1 MKWIDT
7 MQQSQTL
14 CYLSASPWQLLRKT
28 TAILLPAI
36 CILLAYDLAESSVIA
51 NTNEQLLQLYGYAQP
66 LLVTLMAFAVALSVR
81 TNMAMVQLVE
91 QKNKGLFAHIR
102 FGVFVSV
109 AVSIFLLLTL
119 DEILALF
126 GLAEWLSTLSDVQ
139 SVEFTS
145 EIMSFL
151 TVRISTLFALV
162 IIWQVSSALRA
173 LNDCWYSALYLLLWM
188 MCKSIGLLVLAQH
201 SELHLLSSLAQL
213 HAFVDVLF
221 AAIGLSLVFM
231 RHKSSLFTSSKS
243 VNGNLDTILI
253 ICQQLIP
260 ACSLALLTY
269 IASQSDTAFIA
280 VFALTFKIEALAL
293 LIPMVLTASLPAIV
307 GVNYWSNNK
316 KRAVSILKS
325 AFYLIIAMQCVIAAL
340 LYLFQSQLFAGIC
353 PDCQQITLLKYFIQF
368 LPISYAGLGMVMVYV
383 SCLNAMG
390 KSKQAMVFLAFHRL
404 LLIPIL
410 AVLGL
415 NLLGNM
421 GLFIGLAVSHFIMGG
436 FVFYQITVVYSRSS
450 DEQNDMV
457 QLDLQTEKT

>member
-1 MKWIDT
+1 
-7 MQQSQTL
+7 
-14 CYLSASPWQLLRKT
+14 
-28 TAILLPAI
+28 
-36 CILLAYDLAESSVIA
+36 
-51 NTNEQLLQLYGYAQP
+51 
-66 LLVTLMAFAVALSVR
+66 
-81 TNMAMVQLVE
+81 
-91 QKNKGLFAHIR
+91 
-102 FGVFVSV
+102 
-109 AVSIFLLLTL
+109 
-119 DEILALF
+119 
-126 GLAEWLSTLSDVQ
+126 
-139 SVEFTS
+139 
-145 EIMSFL
+145 MSFL

-162 IIWQVSSALRA
+162 IIWQVSSALIA

-188 MCKSIGLLVLAQH
+188 MCKSVGLTVLVHQ
-201 SELHLLSSLAQL
+201 SELHLLSSLGEL

-221 AAIGLSLVFM
+221 AAIGLSLVFI
-231 RHKSSLFTSSKS
+231 RHKSSLFSSSKA

-253 ICQQLIP
+253 ICQQLMP

-269 IASQSDTAFIA
+269 IASQFDAAFIA

-325 AFYLIIAMQCVIAAL
+325 AFYLIIAMQGVIAAL

-353 PDCQQITLLKYFIQF
+353 PDCQQIALLKYFIQF
-368 LPISYAGLGMVMVYV
+368 LPISYVGLGMAMVYV

-404 LLIPIL
+404 LLIPVL

-415 NLLGNM
+415 NLLGNL
-421 GLFIGLAVSHFIMGG
+421 GLFIGLAVSHLVMGC

-450 DEQNDMV
+450 DEQNNMA
-457 QLDLQTEKT
+457 QLDLQTEEI

>member
-1 MKWIDT
+1 
-7 MQQSQTL
+7 MQKSQTL

-36 CILLAYDLAESSVIA
+36 CILLAYDLAESSMIA

-66 LLVTLMAFAVALSVR
+66 LFVILMAFAVALSVR
-81 TNMAMVQLVE
+81 TNMAMVQLVD

-102 FGVFVSV
+102 FGVFASA

-119 DEILALF
+119 EEILALF

-139 SVEFTS
+139 SAEFSS

-188 MCKSIGLLVLAQH
+188 VCKSVGLTVLVQQD
-201 SELHLLSSLAQL
+201 EPNLLSSLGEL
-213 HAFVDVLF
+213 HALIDALF

-231 RHKSSLFTSSKS
+231 RHKSSLFASGKA

-269 IASQSDTAFIA
+269 IASQFDTAFIA

-316 KRAVSILKS
+316 KRAAGILKS
-325 AFYLIIAMQCVIAAL
+325 ALFLIIVMQCVIAVL

-353 PDCQQITLLKYFIQF
+353 PDCQQIVLLKYFIQF
-368 LPISYAGLGMVMVYV
+368 LPISYVGLGMSMVYV

-436 FVFYQITVVYSRSS
+436 FVFYQIIVVYSRVS
-450 DEQNDMV
+450 DEQYGMV
-457 QLDLQTEKT
+457 QLGLQTEKT

>member
-36 CILLAYDLAESSVIA
+36 CILLAYDLAESSMIA

-66 LLVTLMAFAVALSVR
+66 LFVTLMAFAVALSVR

-91 QKNKGLFAHIR
+91 LKNKGLFAHIR
-102 FGVFVSV
+102 FGVFASA

-119 DEILALF
+119 EEILALF

-188 MCKSIGLLVLAQH
+188 MCKSIGLLVLAQQ

-231 RHKSSLFTSSKS
+231 RHKSSLFASDKA

-269 IASQSDTAFIA
+269 IASQSDTAFIG

-316 KRAVSILKS
+316 KRTVSILKS

-368 LPISYAGLGMVMVYV
+368 LPISYVGLGMSMVYV

-421 GLFIGLAVSHFIMGG
+421 GLFIGLAVSHFIMSG

-450 DEQNDMV
+450 DEQNDMM

>member
-1 MKWIDT
+1 MH
-7 MQQSQTL
+7 QSQTL

-36 CILLAYDLAESSVIA
+36 CFLLAYELAESSVIA

-66 LLVTLMAFAVALSVR
+66 LFVILMAFAVALSVR
-81 TNMAMVQLVE
+81 TNMAMVQLVD

-102 FGVFVSV
+102 FGVFASV

-119 DEILALF
+119 DEVLALF

-139 SVEFTS
+139 SAEFTS
-145 EIMSFL
+145 DIVSFL

-188 MCKSIGLLVLAQH
+188 MCKSVGLIVLLHQ
-201 SELHLLSSLAQL
+201 SELHLLSSLGEL

-221 AAIGLSLVFM
+221 AVIGLSHVFI
-231 RHKSSLFTSSKS
+231 RHKSSLFSSSKA

-253 ICQQLIP
+253 IFQQLMP

-269 IASQSDTAFIA
+269 IASQFDTAFIA
-280 VFALTFKIEALAL
+280 VFAITFKIEALAL

-316 KRAVSILKS
+316 KRAVGILKS
-325 AFYLIIAMQCVIAAL
+325 ALFLITVMQCVIAVL

-353 PDCQQITLLKYFIQF
+353 PDCQQIVLLKYFIQF
-368 LPISYAGLGMVMVYV
+368 LPISYVGLGMSMVYV

-436 FVFYQITVVYSRSS
+436 FVFYQIAVVYSRSS

>member
-14 CYLSASPWQLLRKT
+14 CYLNASPWQLLRKT

-66 LLVTLMAFAVALSVR
+66 LFVILTAFAVALSVR

-91 QKNKGLFAHIR
+91 QQNKGLLAHIR
-102 FGVFVSV
+102 FGVFASA
-109 AVSIFLLLTL
+109 AVSIVLLLTL
-119 DEILALF
+119 DEVLALF
-126 GLAEWLSTLSDVQ
+126 GLVEWLSTLSDVP
-139 SVEFTS
+139 SAEFTS

-188 MCKSIGLLVLAQH
+188 MCKSIGLIVLVQQ
-201 SELHLLSSLAQL
+201 SELHLLSSLGEL

-221 AAIGLSLVFM
+221 AVIGLSLVFI
-231 RHKSSLFTSSKS
+231 RHKSSLFSSSKAVS
-243 VNGNLDTILI
+243 ANLDTVLI
-253 ICQQLIP
+253 ICQQLMP

-269 IASQSDTAFIA
+269 IASQFDVAFIA

-307 GVNYWSNNK
+307 GVNYWSNNQ

-325 AFYLIIAMQCVIAAL
+325 AFYLVIAMQCVIAVL

-353 PDCQQITLLKYFIQF
+353 PDCQQVVLLRYFIQF
-368 LPISYAGLGMVMVYV
+368 LPISYVGLGMSMVYV
-383 SCLNAMG
+383 SCLNAVG

-404 LLIPIL
+404 FLIPTL
-410 AVLGL
+410 VMLGL
-415 NLLGNM
+415 IIMGNM
-421 GLFIGLAVSHFIMGG
+421 GFFIGLAASHFIMGG
-436 FVFYQITVVYSRSS
+436 FIFYQITVVNSHSS
-450 DEQNDMV
+450 DEQNSMV
-457 QLDLQTEKT
+457 QLDL

>member
-1 MKWIDT
+1 
-7 MQQSQTL
+7 MQKSQTL

-36 CILLAYDLAESSVIA
+36 CILLAYDLAESSMIA

-66 LLVTLMAFAVALSVR
+66 LFVILMAFAVALSVR
-81 TNMAMVQLVE
+81 TNMAMVQLVD

-102 FGVFVSV
+102 FGVFASA

-126 GLAEWLSTLSDVQ
+126 GFSEWLSTLSDVQ
-139 SVEFTS
+139 SAEFSS

-151 TVRISTLFALV
+151 TMRISTLFALV
-162 IIWQVSSALRA
+162 VIWQVSSALRA
-173 LNDCWYSALYLLLWM
+173 LNDCWCSALYLLLWM
-188 MCKSIGLLVLAQH
+188 VCKSVGLTVLVQQD
-201 SELHLLSSLAQL
+201 EPNLLSSLGEL
-213 HAFVDVLF
+213 HALIDALF

-231 RHKSSLFTSSKS
+231 RHKSSLFASDKA

-269 IASQSDTAFIA
+269 IASQFDTAFIA

-316 KRAVSILKS
+316 KRAAGILKS
-325 AFYLIIAMQCVIAAL
+325 ALFLIIVMQCVIAVL

-353 PDCQQITLLKYFIQF
+353 PDCQQIVLLKYFIQF
-368 LPISYAGLGMVMVYV
+368 MPISYVGLGMSMVYV

-436 FVFYQITVVYSRSS
+436 FVFYQIAVVYSRSS
-450 DEQNDMV
+450 DEQYDMV
-457 QLDLQTEKT
+457 QLGLQTEKT

>member
-1 MKWIDT
+1 

-36 CILLAYDLAESSVIA
+36 CILLAYDLAESSVVA

-66 LLVTLMAFAVALSVR
+66 LFVTLMAFAVALSVR

-91 QKNKGLFAHIR
+91 QQNKGLFAHIR
-102 FGVFVSV
+102 FGVFASA

-126 GLAEWLSTLSDVQ
+126 GLAEWLSTLSDMQ
-139 SVEFTS
+139 YAEFTS
-145 EIMSFL
+145 EVMSFL

-188 MCKSIGLLVLAQH
+188 MCKTVGLTVLVQQG
-201 SELHLLSSLAQL
+201 EPHLLSSLGEL

-221 AAIGLSLVFM
+221 AAIGLSLVYI
-231 RHKSSLFTSSKS
+231 RHKPSLFASDKA
-243 VNGNLDTILI
+243 VNGNLDTVLI
-253 ICQQLIP
+253 IGQQVMP

-269 IASQSDTAFIA
+269 IASQFDAAFIA

-307 GVNYWSNNK
+307 GVNYWSSNK

-325 AFYLIIAMQCVIAAL
+325 AFYLIIAMQCVIAVL

-353 PDCQQITLLKYFIQF
+353 PDCQQITLLKNFIQF
-368 LPISYAGLGMVMVYV
+368 LPISYVGLGMAMAYV

-390 KSKQAMVFLAFHRL
+390 KSKQGMVFLAFHRL
-404 LLIPIL
+404 LLIPVL

-415 NLLGNM
+415 NLLGNL
-421 GLFIGLAVSHFIMGG
+421 GLFIGLAVSHLVMGG

-450 DEQNDMV
+450 DEQNDMA
-457 QLDLQTEKT
+457 QLDLQTEKI